1 MTPRA
6 TRSCQECGQG
16 LSEHDVSCPSCAGP
30 ERVGCTPRLVLGIGI
45 LAIGVLLALESFG
58 VVDAGAYLRFWPLL
72 LVALGVA
79 KLSRATDTGSW
90 FGAFF
95 LIGLGGGLLLD
106 QLDYVPFRRFWPFL
120 VILAGLALI
129 QRALPGGRRPRRSR
143 TSGNT
148 VSGFAFM
155 SGVERGSGSQDFRGG
170 ELTAVMGGCEVDLS
184 QASISGG
191 EAVIDTFAFWGGV
204 EIRVPTDWDV
214 TSDGF
219 ALMGAFEDST
229 RHPEGSSKKLLVKG
243 LAIMG
248 GVEIKN

>member
-1 MTPRA
+1 MKPGA
-6 TRSCQECGQG
+6 TRSCQDCGQE
-16 LSEHDVSCPSCAGP
+16 LSHHDVSCPSCAGP
-30 ERVGCTPRLVLGIGI
+30 ERVGCSPRLVLGVGI

-58 VVDAGAYLRFWPLL
+58 LLDAEAYLRFWPALL
-72 LVALGVA
+72 IAIGVA
-79 KLSRATDTGSW
+79 KLSRAADTGSW
-90 FGAFF
+90 FSSLF
-95 LIGLGGGLLLD
+95 LIVLGAGLLLD
-106 QLDYVPFRRFWPFL
+106 RLDYLAFHRFWPFL

-129 QRALPGGRRPRRSR
+129 LRALPGGRRPRRSR
-143 TSGNT
+143 VAGKT
-148 VSGFAFM
+148 VSSFAFM

-170 ELTAVMGGCEVDLS
+170 DLTAIMGGCEVDLS

-191 EAVIDTFAFWGGV
+191 EAVLDTFAFWGGI

-214 TSDGF
+214 TSEGF

-229 RHPEGSSKKLLVKG
+229 RHPEGSSKRLLVRG